1 MSPLPSLPSWVSG
14 PQLKETLRGRCGSLV
29 FSQEI
34 LSSQA
39 VGPTLMSAPK
49 PVLKPGAP
57 ESRQEAA
64 PGALARDERWLG
76 PQLV

>member
-1 MSPLPSLPSWVSG
+1 MPLPSLPSWVSG

-29 FSQEI
+29 FDQEI

-39 VGPTLMSAPK
+39 VGPTLLSAPK
-49 PVLKPGAP
+49 SVLKPGAP

-64 PGALARDERWLG
+64 PGAPARDELWLG